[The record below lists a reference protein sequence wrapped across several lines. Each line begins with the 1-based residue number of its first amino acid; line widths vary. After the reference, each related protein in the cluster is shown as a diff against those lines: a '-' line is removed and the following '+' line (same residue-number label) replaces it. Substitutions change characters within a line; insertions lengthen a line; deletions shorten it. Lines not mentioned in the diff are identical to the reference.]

1 MRASS
6 AIPRGWRMPFPGRT
20 MEEVVETERKTLT
33 EQVAAHLHHDRDL
46 TRAAARTEAERQ
58 VAKLYE

>member
-1 MRASS
+1 
-6 AIPRGWRMPFPGRT
+6 MPFPGRT